1 MAAALSPPSAG
12 TGTGEHADSVPLA
25 QFEGT
30 LIADGQARMQQADAA
45 GHMVPV
51 LILDV
56 RAQSCTH
63 NHIRVEQPFAPGA
76 QASCKAAAHR
86 YRKGMQ
92 VRFEA
97 PVAWLTL
104 HARHTAHI
112 HIVKPDAT
120 TTNKEDTPA

>member
-1 MAAALSPPSAG
+1 MSAPIDVAG
-12 TGTGEHADSVPLA
+12 RLV

-30 LIADGQARMQQADAA
+30 LIADGQARILPADAA

-56 RAQSCTH
+56 RVTSAAH

-76 QASCKAAAHR
+76 DASCRAAAKR
-86 YRKGMQ
+86 YRKGMHIEFQ
-92 VRFEA
+92 A

-112 HIVKPDAT
+112 HILPTHSPT
-120 TTNKEDTPA
+120 TTTAHTQ